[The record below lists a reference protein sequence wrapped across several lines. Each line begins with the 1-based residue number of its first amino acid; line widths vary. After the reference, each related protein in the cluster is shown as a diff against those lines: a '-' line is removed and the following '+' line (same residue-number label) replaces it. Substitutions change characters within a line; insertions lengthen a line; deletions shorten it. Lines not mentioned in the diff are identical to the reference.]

1 MSVIHTNHHPIG
13 LFIPPP
19 HSGFSLRAFF
29 QSSFAPLAA
38 GFASIHP
45 KMEQA
50 LRNIGIKDY
59 HVSQGWGH
67 ARASAGY
74 HSPVGWVN
82 GHRYSTCVDLRTSI
96 GCTPEMRSRL
106 VAAGFA
112 PFFRLD
118 TSWRGN
124 EHVHCVYVGDLPLLS
139 GPLQQA
145 YDYAAGLNGLV
156 GHAPLRGPLA
166 PTQEERKSIAYALKT
181 KVPHVAVKVLAPN
194 GKVIPCY
201 AFLERFWYS
210 KQDKVRCEVRP
221 FVEYWGAVILDQKT
235 FRFKGGN
242 IAMTSAQTMVSGQFL
257 RGNLR
262 ELAGLLGLKVV
273 KFELTADG
281 TSATVRLGY
290 K

>member
-1 MSVIHTNHHPIG
+1 LRSV
-13 LFIPPP
+13 
-19 HSGFSLRAFF
+19 
-29 QSSFAPLAA
+29 
-38 GFASIHP
+38 
-45 KMEQA
+45 
-50 LRNIGIKDY
+50 GIRDDQ
-59 HVSQGWGH
+59 VSQGFGW
-67 ARASAGY
+67 APASAGY

-124 EHVHCVYVGDLPLLS
+124 EHVHCVYVADLPLLP

-156 GHAPLRGPLA
+156 GHGRLKGPLA
-166 PTQEERKSIAYALKT
+166 PTDEERKSIAYALQT
-181 KVPHVAVKVLAPN
+181 KARHVAVKVLAPN

-210 KQDKVRCEVRP
+210 KQYKVRCEVRP

-242 IAMTSAQTMVSGQFL
+242 VVMTSAQTMVSGQFL